1 MFMYV
6 KIRIIAS
13 QLMPEQQKGIII
25 VAALFLTEIIAM
37 I

>member
-1 MFMYV
+1 MYV

-25 VAALFLTEIIAM
+25 VAAFLTEIIAM